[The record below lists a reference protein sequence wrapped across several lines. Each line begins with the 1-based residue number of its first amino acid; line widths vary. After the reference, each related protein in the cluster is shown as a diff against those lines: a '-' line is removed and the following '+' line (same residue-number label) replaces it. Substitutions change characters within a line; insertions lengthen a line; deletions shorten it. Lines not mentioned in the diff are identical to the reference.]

1 MGKELKHMEN
11 QQSERPTSSEDAQ
24 GLTFDT
30 PWTWW
35 EHTQG
40 GDYSSS
46 ANNLGTCD
54 NIAMFWQYFNNI
66 PRPLSFF
73 TSKNARR
80 KLVGNRKVDALSIF
94 REESSQNGRIQS
106 MLMVAN
112 FFSVDPI
119 SRWWTKCGT
128 SWFFRWWVRS
138 CHKVN
143 SWLVHGLSISQA
155 KAKTS
160 IGLNSGSQMV

>member
-1 MGKELKHMEN
+1 MEN

-80 KLVGNRKVDALSIF
+80 KLVGNRKVLF
-94 REESSQNGRIQS
+94 T
-106 MLMVAN
+106 
-112 FFSVDPI
+112 
-119 SRWWTKCGT
+119 SRYIAILRT
-128 SWFFRWWVRS
+128 
-138 CHKVN
+138 
-143 SWLVHGLSISQA
+143 
-155 KAKTS
+155 
-160 IGLNSGSQMV
+160 